1 MDGFQVQ
8 HMIKFDINKPPKKY
22 KFMVYCKEICGDRCA
37 NGIEY
42 KYLYIK
48 PTVKK
53 PDDFCIKECMCE
65 SDTEEHARIV
75 KVFDTNREAE
85 EYISKM
91 ENLKKCDWQKYLD
104 TLWCDR
110 RAFLM
115 KQIEILTASLKSIN
129 SLVEILTETEK
140 E

>member
-1 MDGFQVQ
+1 
-8 HMIKFDINKPPKKY
+8 MIKFDINKPPKKY
-22 KFMVYCKEICGDRCA
+22 KFMVYYEVFYCDRGMSGDRA
-37 NGIEY
+37 EH
-42 KYLYIK
+42 LYIK

-104 TLWCDR
+104 TLWQDR
-110 RAFLM
+110 RSF
-115 KQIEILTASLKSIN
+115 
-129 SLVEILTETEK
+129 LVENGKKIRLYPNGSEIIL
-140 E
+140 